1 MPVQTQIQQ
10 RRGTAASWTSTNPT
24 LAAGEIGFETD
35 TNRFKIGTGS
45 TAWTSLNYWVQDPVT
60 TKGDLYTFSTTDA
73 RLPVG
78 ANDTVLTAD
87 SSTATGLKWAAPTGM
102 TNPMTTT
109 GDIIYSSSG
118 STPARR
124 GIGSTGQVLTVS
136 GGLPTWATPAG
147 GTISWT
153 QVGTSSSTG
162 ASVTIS
168 SLGSYDQFMIIMND
182 LSSTNANAEL
192 YLRFNSDTGSNYF
205 MTGVQVDG
213 SGSNTFSSSAR
224 TYCSIALM
232 GNNATN
238 IAQSM
243 VLVSGA
249 KSTGQKFAQVIGGGN
264 GTGYA
269 NLGVCRYAGSS
280 AITSITYLF
289 DSGTIDA
296 GTVTVYG
303 GNA

>member
-1 MPVQTQIQQ
+1 MATGRVPT
-10 RRGTAASWTSTNPT
+10 TANSP
-24 LAAGEIGFETD
+24 L
-35 TNRFKIGTGS
+35 
-45 TAWTSLNYWVQDPVT
+45 TA
-60 TKGDLYTFSTTDA
+60 KGDLFGYSTTQA
-73 RLPVG
+73 RVPVG
-78 ANDTVLTAD
+78 TNGQVLTAD
-87 SSTATGLKWAAPTGM
+87 SAETTGVKWATPTAGM

-136 GGLPTWATPAG
+136 GGVPTWATPAG

-153 QVGTSSSTG
+153 EVGTSSSTG

-168 SLGSYDQFMIIMND
+168 SLGSYDQFMIIMNGV
-182 LSSTNANAEL
+182 SSTVGGAEL
-192 YLRFNSDTGSNYF
+192 FLRFNSDSGSNYF
-205 MTGVQVDG
+205 MTGVQVQ
-213 SGSNTFSSSAR
+213 SSSNVFSSSAR

-232 GNNATN
+232 GSSAGNVAS
-238 IAQSM
+238 SM

-249 KSTGQKFAQVIGGGN
+249 KSTGQKFAQVIGGAN

-289 DSGTIDA
+289 DSGDIDA